1 MPVTYSGTGTTSAAG
16 VWIPIVTLNAV
27 DVTAKVVGEI
37 VVEAEEGSA
46 RIASLTLRPAPG
58 DAFTIAA
65 WVGKPLLIDI
75 ADYSSGS
82 ATSIQRLFT
91 GIVDTPSLNLDARTL
106 SLTATDNLQNII
118 EGMSNAAIDA
128 LITSGYTSPIIF
140 DPAARGWSRAQD
152 RLSTVPKALDMTPA
166 AALRLTN
173 WAPAGSPNLTFTAAH
188 VLENSVAVSFASRNQ
203 LTNQVDIDF
212 GYRFPRVKA
221 EGYPVTFSYVT
232 SGSIASYVSA
242 NGWFLQRSAVESAIK
257 AAGGTIESI
266 TYDALPGSAIGP
278 WIPGPYDG
286 ELCMGFTAVVSFDY
300 AQQIEEQFTIT
311 VNAPASI
318 SAVGT
323 LKDRLSGALVG
334 EYPPVIAVESAMTLF
349 KNDITGI
356 PPQDTATP
364 VSGFTTAANVTL
376 TADTDRTA
384 ANAAMQTLIAIAKV
398 RIWGAH
404 RQNSVSAAVPLN
416 PDVDLDKTIEINV
429 TGVNARGKCRAVTHR
444 MVPDTGMA
452 TSEFSIAICSVAGTG
467 VTHADTANTAP
478 AGSSPAST
486 TLAGTPTV
494 VFNGGSTEDHVTTI
508 TFPGVEAA
516 ERNRAIVPLTSTY
529 AAAIT
534 EDLFTITL

>member
-128 LITSGYTSPIIF
+128 AIPSGYASPVIF

-152 RLSTVPKALDMTPA
+152 RLSTVASALDLTPA
-166 AALRLTN
+166 GSLRLTP
-173 WAPAGSPNLTFTAAH
+173 WAPDVTPDLLFTSSH
-188 VLENSVAVSFASRNQ
+188 ILENTLNVSLTNRSQ
-203 LTNQVDIDF
+203 LINQVDIDF

-221 EGYPVTFSYVT
+221 EGHNVSYSYVDDT
-232 SGSIASYVSA
+232 NIAAYVSA
-242 NGWFLQRSAVESAIK
+242 GGWFLQRLAVEAAIK

-266 TYDALPGSAIGP
+266 SYTALPGSVIGS
-278 WIPGPYDG
+278 WVPGPYDI

-300 AQQIEEQFTIT
+300 GQEIEEQFAIT
-311 VNAPASI
+311 VSTPNSI
-318 SAVGT
+318 AAVGT

-334 EYPPVIAVESAMTLF
+334 EYPPMIAVESALTLY
-349 KNDITGI
+349 KNEISGI
-356 PPQDTATP
+356 PPTDLATP
-364 VSGFTTAANVTL
+364 SAGFTTAANVTL
-376 TADTDRTA
+376 TPETDRSA
-384 ANAAMQTLIAIAKV
+384 ANAAMQALIATAKV
-398 RIWGAH
+398 RIWGSH
-404 RQNSVSAAVPLN
+404 RLNTVGASVPLN
-416 PDVDLDKTIEINV
+416 PSIDLDQIIEIDIP
-429 TGVNARGKCRAVTHR
+429 GINARGKCRRVTHR
-444 MVPDTGMA
+444 MAADSAVA
-452 TSEFSIAICSVAGTG
+452 TSDFGIAICSVAGTG
-467 VTHADTANTAP
+467 VTHADTAITSP
-478 AGSSPAST
+478 TGSSPATTALAGST
-486 TLAGTPTV
+486 TV
-494 VFNGGSTEDHVTTI
+494 DFNGGAAEDHIITI
-508 TFPGVEAA
+508 TFPAVASG
-516 ERNRAIVPLTSTY
+516 ERNRAEIPLTSSYSATL
-529 AAAIT
+529 T
-534 EDLFTITL
+534 EDLFTLSL